1 MEMNSSNG
9 NPNTSQSLFPVLRS
23 QAIHSVSTETYLLRG
38 CGSDNKCIPDLQIF
52 SPQVNISGEQRD
64 YFVLG
69 SVSEI
74 VVAVT
79 VRNTGESAYD
89 ARLIATF
96 PHELMFLS
104 STNNRVSCGSGSH
117 NDDKIQVTCALGNP
131 LENQFIELGIRMGV
145 MDLTAATSSFRVVLE
160 AVSANPEENTTL
172 KDNTWTSPIIRTA
185 AQAEFGISAGL
196 AVPDRIGFDYLSPS
210 VDIDAPLERESQ
222 IGRLVTHS
230 FTVLNNGPS
239 TVRQSEL
246 LIYWPLFLKKDNND
260 SYLLYIIDV
269 LAPKSVVCDTRGFKD
284 PLGLAAKPVTDQ
296 VSELRKLR
304 SVGPLSHIEENY
316 SNYTSIRCQLQA
328 FAKETNADITVI
340 SRLYERSLVK
350 EKVVELD
357 ISSIAIL
364 SVPEVSNLRFIGG
377 FSKSLRVSIRSF
389 TGTGYVYFIVIH

>member
-1 MEMNSSNG
+1 VISAPFTPGGGAIYIYHGSLHGIKNPSQVVTAADLSIPGLKSFGASLSAGLDLDKNEYPDILVGAYTSSKAILLRSRPVVDVESTVVAEPQFVNYPDDTRFHITVCLRYHGRNVPLKLVFIYNLTVDESRTKAGLNSRAVFRHSSHGNSIKRRNMTLHFLNRTCTSFALKLRNRIFDIVSPIIATLTYQIQEEMEMNSSNG

-131 LENQFIELGIRMGV
+131 LENQF
-145 MDLTAATSSFRVVLE
+145 
-160 AVSANPEENTTL
+160 VSGEFF
-172 KDNTWTSPIIRTA
+172 
-185 AQAEFGISAGL
+185 AE
-196 AVPDRIGFDYLSPS
+196 
-210 VDIDAPLERESQ
+210 
-222 IGRLVTHS
+222 
-230 FTVLNNGPS
+230 
-239 TVRQSEL
+239 
-246 LIYWPLFLKKDNND
+246 
-260 SYLLYIIDV
+260 
-269 LAPKSVVCDTRGFKD
+269 
-284 PLGLAAKPVTDQ
+284 
-296 VSELRKLR
+296 
-304 SVGPLSHIEENY
+304 
-316 SNYTSIRCQLQA
+316 
-328 FAKETNADITVI
+328 
-340 SRLYERSLVK
+340 
-350 EKVVELD
+350 
-357 ISSIAIL
+357 
-364 SVPEVSNLRFIGG
+364 
-377 FSKSLRVSIRSF
+377 
-389 TGTGYVYFIVIH
+389 